1 MFLTADIKHLNTSC
15 SYGNR
20 VNLGREEEQV
30 VSRLQKKTTLYLS
43 QEPNVHKK
51 SPVHKWY

>member
-1 MFLTADIKHLNTSC
+1 MFLTEDIKHLNSSC
-15 SYGNR
+15 SYVNR

-30 VSRLQKKTTLYLS
+30 VSRLQKKNTLYLS